1 MPGAVD
7 CAVRGVLEDERRLLP
22 YLPARWRGHLDR
34 FGARASPD
42 GRAVGAAAPAGL
54 DGRDIAL
61 AVLLPVTPP
70 APNNLELAAALAGAV
85 NDWQVAEWLDREP
98 RLRASIV
105 VAHEDAPLA
114 VAEIE
119 RRAADRRFVQ
129 VRLPGRAH
137 APIGDRRYWPILEAA
152 ERHGLPLCVEPCD
165 HAGLISLVLSGVLE
179 RLPKLRVFSPPG
191 LAELPPLL
199 WRLDGCWKVLKDE
212 VPDLRRL
219 PSEYIR
225 HSVWF
230 GLGALDGPRLRQTV
244 DHLGYDDRIVLAGD
258 NAPAALE
265 PKLLHDNAIALH
277 ADRL

>member
-22 YLPARWRGHLDR
+22 HLPARWREHLER

-42 GRAVGAAAPAGL
+42 GGAVGAAGRGGL
-54 DGRDIAL
+54 EGRDVAVG
-61 AVLLPVTPP
+61 VLLPVTPA
-70 APNNLELAAALAGAV
+70 APHNLELAAAMAGAV
-85 NDWQVAEWLDREP
+85 NDWQVAEWLEKEP

-137 APIGDRRYWPILEAA
+137 APIGDRRYWPLLEAA

-165 HAGLISLVLSGVLE
+165 HASLISLVLSGAFE
-179 RLPKLRVFSPPG
+179 RLPKLRVFSPGG

-199 WRLDGCWKVLKDE
+199 WRLDGCWKVLRDE

-219 PSEYIR
+219 PSEYVR
-225 HSVWF
+225 ESVWF
-230 GLGALDGPRLRQTV
+230 GIGALDGPRLRQTL
-244 DHLGYDDRIVLAGD
+244 DHLGYDDRVVLAGGD
-258 NAPAALE
+258 GPAGVE
-265 PKLLHDNAIALH
+265 PKLRHDNAMALH
-277 ADRL
+277 AERL